1 MAHTVE
7 THISTPAAELRDLLD
22 QAERQLPVLDGATVA
37 AYLTRL
43 DRIAALLAQLE
54 TEHAAHS
61 ATVDQA
67 LRAEQSRWDDL
78 QAKLQRRGAQIV
90 RAAEG
95 AGGYAALR
103 TQHPPATGM
112 WWHLDEHIALQRRKQ
127 LQKLLW
133 VAGVVALVM
142 VAGIWAYQR
151 WLAPDAATL
160 ALVDALSTTERYVD
174 AQEWEAA
181 LATVEAALRTQPD
194 NPELLLWAT
203 VLAERL
209 GDSTSAAAYG
219 ARALAQLGGDE
230 AQYYL
235 ALGMNRFRAGDL
247 EGATAAADRAAAL
260 QPESPQ
266 VYFLYGNIAE
276 ARGDIDAALN
286 AFDRAASLAE
296 ATDPQ
301 LTVISKMRYGMLLQQ
316 LQTVPIPGQAQTDI
330 PTDATPAAA
339 STPTPLP

>member
-7 THISTPAAELRDLLD
+7 SHISTPAAELRNLLD
-22 QAERQLPVLDGATVA
+22 QAERQLPVLDSTTVA

-43 DRIAALLAQLE
+43 DRIAALFTQLE
-54 TEHAAHS
+54 TDYAAHG
-61 ATVDQA
+61 ARADQA

-78 QAKLQRRGAQIV
+78 QVKLQRRGVQIIK
-90 RAAEG
+90 AAEG

-103 TQHPPATGM
+103 AQNPPAIGA
-112 WWHLDEHIALQRRKQ
+112 WWHLDTQIELQRHRR
-127 LQKLLW
+127 LQKILS
-133 VAGVVALVM
+133 AFGIVALVLS
-142 VAGIWAYQR
+142 VGIWAYQT

-160 ALVDALSTTERYVD
+160 ALVDALSATERHVD

-181 LATVEAALRTQPD
+181 LATVEGALRSQPD

-209 GDSTSAAAYG
+209 GDATAAAAYG

-230 AQYYL
+230 VQYNM

-247 EGATAAADRAAAL
+247 DGAAAAADRVAVL

-276 ARGDIDAALN
+276 ARGDIDAALD
-286 AFDRAASLAE
+286 AFDRAATLAE
-296 ATDPQ
+296 RNDPQ

-316 LQTVPIPGQAQTDI
+316 LQSAPLPDDAQA
-330 PTDATPAAA
+330 PTLPDSDPAAPPA
-339 STPTPLP
+339 STPAS